1 MIVNDRFFKFE
12 MLILAILSQHDASS
26 EELLASLQSQNIL
39 NIKEGQ
45 LLTSLY
51 FFLESHLI
59 SKYDMYDDIYYHI
72 EKSGLVRL
80 NTLKRQYQQ
89 TTEAIEVILNHEK

>member
-1 MIVNDRFFKFE
+1 MIVNDRFKFE

-51 FFLESHLI
+51 FFLN
-59 SKYDMYDDIYYHI
+59 HI
-72 EKSGLVRL
+72 
-80 NTLKRQYQQ
+80 
-89 TTEAIEVILNHEK
+89 